1 MSGELRLIIVSGL
14 SGSGKSVAL
23 HVLED
28 LGYYCIDN
36 LPAGLLIE
44 AVEEVR
50 RTSES
55 SMHLA
60 VGVDAR
66 NPADNLD
73 VLPDLLR
80 ELQAQGIETDI
91 VFLHASEETLL
102 QRYRES
108 QRRHPMAEQGMEL
121 RAAIN
126 SERAILA
133 EIELSADLIIDT
145 SRTSIYELAETVRS
159 RVDRSESNALSVLV
173 ESFGFKYGIPSDADF
188 VFDLHDALALIRGCN
203 PRPGTAV
210 SAPPSEYVIPDVFV
224 RKVDKRWQVEI
235 SPTGVPRLSV
245 NQTYA
250 KLLRG
255 SGEHAVLKSQLQ
267 EARWLIRSLEIRN
280 ETLLKVATS
289 IVTRQTE
296 FLEHGDEAMKPLVLR
311 DIAEEIGMHESTISR
326 VTTNKYMH
334 TPRGVFEFKYFF
346 SSHLSSDSG
355 EDQSSTSV
363 RAKIRKLV
371 STENPAKPLS
381 DSKITNLLKEEG
393 ISVARRTVAKYREAL
408 NIPSSSERRIRET
421 R

>member
-121 RAAIN
+121 RAAIR

-145 SRTSIYELAETVRS
+145 TRTSIYELAETVRS
-159 RVDRSESNALSVLV
+159 RVDRSESNSLSVLV

-188 VFDLHDALALIRGCN
+188 VFDLRSLPN
-203 PRPGTAV
+203 PYWTM
-210 SAPPSEYVIPDVFV
+210 
-224 RKVDKRWQVEI
+224 K
-235 SPTGVPRLSV
+235 
-245 NQTYA
+245 
-250 KLLRG
+250 LRG
-255 SGEHAVLKSQLQ
+255 LTGLDAEVQAFLDKQDAFGAMFDDIAGFL
-267 EARWLIRSLEIRN
+267 ARWVPHYREVNRGYMTIAIGCTGGQHRSVYMVEKI
-280 ETLLKVATS
+280 A
-289 IVTRQTE
+289 
-296 FLEHGDEAMKPLVLR
+296 AALR
-311 DIAEEIGMHESTISR
+311 DVHDPVLMRHNALPEH
-326 VTTNKYMH
+326 
-334 TPRGVFEFKYFF
+334 
-346 SSHLSSDSG
+346 
-355 EDQSSTSV
+355 
-363 RAKIRKLV
+363 
-371 STENPAKPLS
+371 PLS
-381 DSKITNLLKEEG
+381 QN
-393 ISVARRTVAKYREAL
+393 
-408 NIPSSSERRIRET
+408 
-421 R
+421 